1 MKFFFKFLK
10 FNNLYS
16 YFLILALLNIF
27 FSTAKANTKVFSI
40 DDIEI
45 SSPFEINFNK
55 NQIIEEGF
63 VQAFNQ
69 LILSIIQ
76 SKDYTKL
83 EKISLREI
91 KGTIDTFS
99 IKEERFIKEIYH
111 VKISVTFKKKSV
123 FEILEKRNIFPSLP
137 VRKDVVFLPII
148 IDNDESEIKI
158 FTENILYRYWNNDI
172 KNFHLINYILP
183 TADIED
189 YNFLKKNI
197 SNIENIDFSKLANK
211 YNLQDYI
218 ISIIFKKDQNVK
230 LLNKTN
236 FNNQKDLK
244 KIEIKNI
251 DFKNQSEI
259 NKLIANLKTTF
270 EDKWKQENQI
280 NRSIKLLLD
289 ISIKNNN
296 NFKIKEFEQNLLD
309 LDLINDFYIY
319 KFNNKNNFYKVVFN
333 GSRNKFLK
341 TMKTL
346 NYEFKINK
354 KIWVVK

>member
-45 SSPFEINFNK
+45 STPFEINFNK

-63 VQAFNQ
+63 IQAFNQ

-99 IKEERFIKEIYH
+99 IKEEKFIKEIYH
-111 VKISVTFKKKSV
+111 VKLSVSFNKKSI
-123 FEILEKRNIFPSLP
+123 FEILEKQNIFPSLP
-137 VRKDVVFLPII
+137 VKKKVVFLPII
-148 IDNDESEIKI
+148 IDDKDEIKI
-158 FTENILYRYWNNDI
+158 FTENILYKYWNYDV

-183 TADIED
+183 SEDIED

-218 ISIIFKKDQNVK
+218 ISIIFKKNQNIK

-244 KIEIKNI
+244 KIEIKKI
-251 DFKNQSEI
+251 DFKNQAEV
-259 NKLIANLKTTF
+259 NKLIINLKTMF

-289 ISIKNNN
+289 ISIKNKN
-296 NFKIKEFEQNLLD
+296 NFRIKEFEQTLLD

-341 TMKTL
+341 IMKTL

>member
-1 MKFFFKFLK
+1 MRLNIKLFNFKRLYIHFFF
-10 FNNLYS
+10 
-16 YFLILALLNIF
+16 LALLNIF
-27 FSTAKANTKVFSI
+27 FSTENIQAKTFLIN
-40 DDIEI
+40 DIEI
-45 SSPFEINFNK
+45 STPFEIDFDKNK
-55 NQIIEEGF
+55 IINEGF
-63 VQAFNQ
+63 VKAFDRLVFSIVQ
-69 LILSIIQ
+69 TKDQKKLS
-76 SKDYTKL
+76 KTPL
-83 EKISLREI
+83 SLI
-91 KGTIDTFS
+91 KGMIETFS
-99 IKEERFIKEIYH
+99 IKEEKFIKEIYH
-111 VKISVTFKKKSV
+111 VKLSVSFNKKSI
-123 FEILEKRNIFPSLP
+123 FEILEKQNIFPSLP
-137 VRKDVVFLPII
+137 VKKKVVFLPII
-148 IDNDESEIKI
+148 IDDDEDEIKI
-158 FTENILYRYWNNDI
+158 FTENILYKYWNYDV

-183 TADIED
+183 SEDIED

-218 ISIIFKKDQNVK
+218 ISIIFKKNQNIK

-244 KIEIKNI
+244 KIEIKKI
-251 DFKNQSEI
+251 DFKNQAEV
-259 NKLIANLKTTF
+259 NKLIINLKTMF

-289 ISIKNNN
+289 ISIKNKN
-296 NFKIKEFEQNLLD
+296 NFRIKEFEQTLLD

-341 TMKTL
+341 IMKTL

>member
-1 MKFFFKFLK
+1 MKFFPKFFKLK
-10 FNNLYS
+10 NLYS
-16 YFLILALLNIF
+16 YFIILALFNVF
-27 FSTAKANTKVFSI
+27 FSTAKANTKIFSI

-45 SSPFEINFNK
+45 STPFKINFNK

-63 VQAFNQ
+63 VQAFDQ

-83 EKISLREI
+83 KKISLREI

-309 LDLINDFYIY
+309 LDLINNFYIY

-341 TMKTL
+341 TMKDL

>member
-1 MKFFFKFLK
+1 MKFFPKFFKLK
-10 FNNLYS
+10 NLYS
-16 YFLILALLNIF
+16 YFIILALFNVF
-27 FSTAKANTKVFSI
+27 FSTAKANTKIFSI

-45 SSPFEINFNK
+45 STPFKINFNK

-63 VQAFNQ
+63 VQAFDQ

-76 SKDYTKL
+76 SKDYRKL

-91 KGTIDTFS
+91 KGTIDTFA
-99 IKEERFIKEIYH
+99 IKEERFINEIYH

-197 SNIENIDFSKLANK
+197 SNIENINFSKLANK

-309 LDLINDFYIY
+309 LDLINNFYIY

-341 TMKTL
+341 IMKTL

>member
-45 SSPFEINFNK
+45 STPFEINFNK

-63 VQAFNQ
+63 IQAFNQ

-83 EKISLREI
+83 EKISLSEI

-137 VRKDVVFLPII
+137 IRKNVVFLPII
-148 IDNDESEIKI
+148 IDDENEIKI
-158 FTENILYRYWNNDI
+158 FAENILYRYWNNNI

-211 YNLQDYI
+211 YNLKDYI
-218 ISIIFKKDQNVK
+218 VLIIFKKNQNIK
-230 LLNKTN
+230 LLNKIN
-236 FNNQKDLK
+236 FNNQKELK

-251 DFKNQSEI
+251 NFKNQTEI
-259 NKLIANLKTTF
+259 NKLIINLKTTF

-289 ISIKNNN
+289 ISIENKN
-296 NFKIKEFEQNLLD
+296 NFKIKQFEQNLLD

>member
-1 MKFFFKFLK
+1 MKFFLK
-10 FNNLYS
+10 FFNLNKLYN
-16 YFLILALLNIF
+16 YFLILALFNIF
-27 FSTAKANTKVFSI
+27 FSTAKANTKIFSI
-40 DDIEI
+40 DNIEI
-45 SSPFEINFNK
+45 STPFEIDFNK
-55 NQIIEEGF
+55 SQIIEEGF

-99 IKEERFIKEIYH
+99 IKEESFIKEIYH
-111 VKISVTFKKKSV
+111 IKINVNFKKQSI

-137 VRKDVVFLPII
+137 VKKNVVFLPII
-148 IDNDESEIKI
+148 IDDDESDVKI
-158 FTENILYRYWNNDI
+158 FNENILYKHWNSDI

-183 TADIED
+183 TPDIED
-189 YNFLKKNI
+189 YNFLKKNL
-197 SNIENIDFSKLANK
+197 SNIENIDFSKLVNK

-218 ISIIFKKDQNVK
+218 VSIIFKNNLNIK
-230 LLNKTN
+230 LLNKTS
-236 FNNQKDLK
+236 FNNQRELK

-251 DFKNQSEI
+251 DFKNQIEI
-259 NKLIANLKTTF
+259 NKLIVNLKTLF
-270 EDKWKQENQI
+270 EDQWKQENQI
-280 NRSIKLLLD
+280 NRSIKLLLN
-289 ISIKNNN
+289 ISIENKNNLR
-296 NFKIKEFEQNLLD
+296 IKEFEQNLLD